1 MPTENLMKKTSLTA
15 TLKAARPTAKRAI
28 TPEDLLGLHAVSDP
42 QISPNGTSIL
52 FVEKHVGEKNEYETN
67 LWLVATNG
75 ARANSSGEPRQFT
88 SGKRDSHGRW
98 SPDGQQIA
106 FLSGAIRTIP
116 KFFSCPRPGAK
127 PRRSPGFR
135 KGPSEA
141 SNGRRTDACSPS
153 PIAKR
158 RLIARRRRRRSAKKR
173 GQHAAP
179 RDRRL
184 LLPLGRRRVFRRAA
198 ISALHC

>member
-1 MPTENLMKKTSLTA
+1 MKKTSLTA

-88 SGKRDSHGRW
+88 SGKRDSTAAGRPTGNK
-98 SPDGQQIA
+98 SRS
-106 FLSGAIRTIP
+106 FRGAIRTIP
-116 KFFSCPRPGAK
+116 KFFSCLDRGEATPLTRFPQGTI
-127 PRRSPGFR
+127 RSFKWSPDGR
-135 KGPSEA
+135 LLAVAYRETPADRTSEA
-141 SNGRRTDACSPS
+141 
-153 PIAKR
+153 
-158 RLIARRRRRRSAKKR
+158 RRSAKKR